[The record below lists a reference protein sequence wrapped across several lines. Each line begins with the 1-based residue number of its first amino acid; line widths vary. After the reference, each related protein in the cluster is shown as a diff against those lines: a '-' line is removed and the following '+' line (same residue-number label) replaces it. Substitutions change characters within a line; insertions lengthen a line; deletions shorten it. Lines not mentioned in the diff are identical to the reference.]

1 VAAACGDVTVTI
13 SAATREGLTDLLAY
27 LRRLLP

>member
-1 VAAACGDVTVTI
+1 VTVSI
-13 SAATREGLTDLLAY
+13 SAATREGLAGLLAY